1 MKTSCTLAALSSAF
15 LIAAALPRAS
25 ARAASSPVG
34 LPVQLAPVV
43 VTGDLWATDL
53 ARTSASVTVFDAT
66 RLADSGVQSFGDLVA
81 ATANVTWTG
90 GTSRARFFQV
100 RGIGENSQFEGE
112 TPDAAV
118 RFVIDDLDFTGLG
131 GAATLFDVQQVEVLR
146 GPQAGAFGANA
157 AGGLIKVVTAEPTA
171 VREGYVMATVGD
183 DALRRGGF
191 AVSGPLLADIP
202 ERLTFRLAAERT
214 VADGFRD
221 NAFLGRSKTNAIDE
235 LSVRLKLRLRTSNAW
250 QWDATVFYADQDNG
264 YDEFSLNNTGFT
276 TFSDEPGR
284 DTQESVAG
292 SVRGVYT
299 GEALVLTTRTSFT
312 GTESEYSFDSDW
324 TFAADP
330 RGYDSFLATER
341 SRDVFNQELRF
352 DSAPGAAQRW
362 TIGAYYETTV
372 EDTFLTED
380 FGGATTRFDATTL
393 ALFGQVGFRLAP
405 ATRLIVGTR
414 VENYDLATRIEFRD
428 DVDFA
433 DTLLGGKVTL
443 EHDLSERALVFATVT
458 RGYKAGGANIYN
470 FLVVPDEGPAD
481 YVTETLWNYELG
493 WRGRNANGRVSGELT
508 AFYLDRRDP
517 QVRDSAGFGDAFTY
531 FVDNGRRA
539 SIYGLEASGRIEL
552 TATFSA
558 YANLGLMESDLES
571 FAIDNTAATPAGGR
585 ELANVPA
592 YTYTVGGRF
601 GRVDGFFATT
611 ELSGRAA
618 YFESNTH
625 AEKRSTFTVANASVG
640 YRREAWSV
648 TVWARNVF
656 DERYEK
662 RIFYFGN
669 AGPDF
674 ETRRYESPADPR
686 QVGVSAR
693 WEF

>member
-1 MKTSCTLAALSSAF
+1 MKTIRTLATLGSVL
-15 LIAAALPRAS
+15 LIAAAPTRAL
-25 ARAASSPVG
+25 AQAASSPG
-34 LPVQLAPVV
+34 GAPVQLAPVV

-66 RLADSGVQSFGDLVA
+66 RLADSGVQSFGDLIA

-112 TPDAAV
+112 TPDASV

-171 VREGYVMATVGD
+171 VREGYVTATVGD

-191 AVSGPLLADIP
+191 AVGGPLLADAP
-202 ERLTFRLAAERT
+202 KRLTFRLAAERT

-221 NAFLGRSKTNAIDE
+221 NAFLGRSDTNAIDE
-235 LSVRLKLRLRTSNAW
+235 LSVRLKVRLRASDAW

-264 YDEFSLNNTGFT
+264 YDEFSLDNTGFT

-292 SVRGVYT
+292 SLRGVYT
-299 GEALVLTTRTSFT
+299 GDALVFTTRTSFT
-312 GTESEYSFDSDW
+312 GTESDYSFDSDW

-341 SRDVFNQELRF
+341 SRDVFNQELRL
-352 DSAPGAAQRW
+352 DSAPGAERRW
-362 TIGAYYETTV
+362 TVGAYYETTV

-393 ALFGQVGFRLAP
+393 ALFGQVGFTLAP
-405 ATRLIVGTR
+405 AKRLIVGAR

-428 DVDFA
+428 EVDFD

-481 YVTETLWNYELG
+481 YTTETLWNYELG
-493 WRGRNANGRVSGELT
+493 WRGRSDDGRVSGEVT

-517 QVRDSAGFGDAFTY
+517 QVRDSAGFGDSFTY
-531 FVDNGRRA
+531 FVDNGLRA
-539 SIYGLEASGRIEL
+539 SIYGLDASGRIGL
-552 TATFSA
+552 TDTLSA
-558 YANLGLMESDLES
+558 YASLGLMESDLGA
-571 FAIDNTAATPAGGR
+571 FTIDNTAATPAGGR
-585 ELANVPA
+585 ELANVPT

-601 GRVDGFFATT
+601 GRADGLFATT

-625 AEKRSTFTVANASVG
+625 AEKRSAFTVVNVSLG

-656 DERYEK
+656 DEQYEK

-669 AGPDF
+669 AGPNF
-674 ETRRYESPADPR
+674 ETTRYESPADPR